1 MRTLID
7 FDDAPVFMIP
17 AADDVREGV
26 LLEGPQ
32 GWGEFS
38 PPLDSEDAAAARWLT
53 AAMEPGTVGWPDA
66 TRGRVPVAVGV
77 PETDPATAYRLAAG
91 SRCARVS
98 VSTGRNALGAN
109 ADRLAAVRDALGP
122 RAALRCV
129 VQAGDD
135 VDATVASIAQ
145 LDRAAGGLELVEL
158 ICRNVEDAAA
168 VRRGVDIA
176 VAVDA
181 TLLSEAGRC
190 DDAADIAV
198 LRCAPLGGVRR
209 ALRRAEIL
217 GLPSLVNLAGKTSV
231 GLAADVAL
239 AAALPNLPYTCGPAA
254 GWPVDEDV
262 VAEMRSLVPTQ
273 GYLPAAPMPAAPEPA
288 RLAEFGVTDPGKV
301 QRWRELLR
309 RASAV
314 G

>member
-17 AADDVREGV
+17 AADGAREGV

-38 PPLDSEDAAAARWLT
+38 PPPDSEDAAAARWLT

-91 SRCARVS
+91 SRCARVFS
-98 VSTGRNALGAN
+98 SAGRNALGAN
-109 ADRLAAVRDALGP
+109 ADRLAAVRNALGP

-135 VDATVASIAQ
+135 VDVTVASIAQ

-168 VRRGVDIA
+168 VRRGVDIP

-181 TLLSEAGRC
+181 TLLSGAGRC
-190 DDAADIAV
+190 DAADIAV
-198 LRCAPLGGVRR
+198 LRCGPLGGVRR
-209 ALRRAEIL
+209 ALRRAEML
-217 GLPSLVNLAGKTSV
+217 GLPCLVNLAGKTSV

-239 AAALPNLPYTCGPAA
+239 AAALPNLPYTCGPSAA
-254 GWPVDEDV
+254 WPADEDV
-262 VAEMRSLVPTQ
+262 VAEIRSLVPTQ

-288 RLAEFGVTDPGKV
+288 RLAEFGVTDPSKV

>member
-17 AADDVREGV
+17 TADGVREGV

-38 PPLDSEDAAAARWLT
+38 PPPDSEDSAAARWLT

-66 TRGRVPVAVGV
+66 TRGRIPVAVGV

-98 VSTGRNALGAN
+98 AAMTRNAAGAN
-109 ADRLAAVRDALGP
+109 ADRLAAVRNALGP

-129 VQAGDD
+129 VQVGDD
-135 VDATVASIAQ
+135 VDVTVASIAQ

-158 ICRNVEDAAA
+158 LCRNVEDAVA
-168 VRRGVDIA
+168 VRRGVHIP

-181 TLLSEAGRC
+181 TLLSEAGRRGE
-190 DDAADIAV
+190 AADIAV
-198 LRCAPLGGVRR
+198 LRCGPLGGVRR
-209 ALRRAEIL
+209 ALRRAEML
-217 GLPSLVNLAGKTSV
+217 GLPCLVNLAGKTSV

-239 AAALPNLPYTCGPAA
+239 AAALPNLPYTCGPSAVRPA
-254 GWPVDEDV
+254 DGDV
-262 VAEMRSLVPTQ
+262 VAEMRSLVPTD

-288 RLAEFGVTDPGKV
+288 RLAEFRVTDPSKV
-301 QRWRELLR
+301 QHWRGLLR